1 MIMRYLIEYTGKDED
16 PTLVGEKIQ
25 TRGDDERFPTFRLD
39 DGRVIGCAQERVSP
53 LNIAGT
59 DFAVAD

>member
-1 MIMRYLIEYTGKDED
+1 MKYLIEYTGKDED
-16 PTLVGEKIQ
+16 PALVGEKIQ

-39 DGRVIGCAQERVSP
+39 DGRLVSVAVDRVRP
-53 LNIAGT
+53 LNLGGI